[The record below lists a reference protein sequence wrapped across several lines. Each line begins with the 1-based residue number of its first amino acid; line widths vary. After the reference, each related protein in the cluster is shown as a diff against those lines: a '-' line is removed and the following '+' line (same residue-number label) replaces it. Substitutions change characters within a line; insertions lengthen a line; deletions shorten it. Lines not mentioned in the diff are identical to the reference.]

1 MCLWTHHCNQ
11 DTELFHHH
19 KELPISN
26 SFYLFLSFLKILI
39 RSLSEGTSMLFGF
52 VFSESHVVPCSLEG
66 TAKCESKDGR
76 RKRDSIYGGQ
86 GQLPGIQNR
95 LWQCLAPNQWPGT
108 WGQRPPPWIYLLFEE
123 YVGRYKKSKNGE
135 AHPTL
140 ILIITALPV
149 EEKDFLNPVPF
160 VGISHITPHGH
171 LPTPPIWC
179 LPCLLCLTSLAHPL
193 LAGRI
198 RKTILTSSG
207 LLPGQHVGQHL
218 AQGSRKVFSPRAW
231 F

>member
-1 MCLWTHHCNQ
+1 MWCPALWKALL
-11 DTELFHHH
+11 D
-19 KELPISN
+19 
-26 SFYLFLSFLKILI
+26 
-39 RSLSEGTSMLFGF
+39 
-52 VFSESHVVPCSLEG
+52 V
-66 TAKCESKDGR
+66 CESKDGR
-76 RKRDSIYGGQ
+76 MKRDSIYGGQ

-123 YVGRYKKSKNGE
+123 YVGRYKSKNGE

-160 VGISHITPHGH
+160 VGISHITPRGH

-179 LPCLLCLTSLAHPL
+179 LPCSASHH
-193 LAGRI
+193 G
-198 RKTILTSSG
+198 TSSACWKNQEDHPDLIWFATWPACG
-207 LLPGQHVGQHL
+207 
-218 AQGSRKVFSPRAW
+218 ATFGSRLKESVQS
-231 F
+231 